1 MSFIRPEVA
10 ESVRKWREVL
20 IGIGLLGL
28 AAILMQDAYG
38 GRFWIGILVTALG
51 LGLVFTGVP
60 RARARTAGGA
70 AGVIEVDERR
80 ITYFGP
86 VSGGAMAQEDIRRI
100 AADPGRRW
108 VLSSVSG
115 ELMTIPMDA
124 EGREALFDAFTALPG
139 LSASRLAE
147 AIQQDVSR
155 RTVIWERS
163 QSRSS

>member
-10 ESVRKWREVL
+10 DGFRKWREVVV
-20 IGIGLLGL
+20 GVCLLGL

-38 GRFWIGILVTALG
+38 GRFWIGVLVAILG
-51 LGLVFTGVP
+51 LGLVMTGVP
-60 RARARTAGGA
+60 RARARTGGGG

-86 VSGGAMAQEDIRRI
+86 LSGGDMALGDISRI

-108 VLSSVSG
+108 VLTSLSG
-115 ELMTIPMDA
+115 ELMTVPMDA
-124 EGREALFDAFTALPG
+124 EGREALFDAFAALPG
-139 LSASRLAE
+139 LSMSRLAE
-147 AIQQDVSR
+147 AIQQDVSQ

-163 QSRSS
+163 RGRTG